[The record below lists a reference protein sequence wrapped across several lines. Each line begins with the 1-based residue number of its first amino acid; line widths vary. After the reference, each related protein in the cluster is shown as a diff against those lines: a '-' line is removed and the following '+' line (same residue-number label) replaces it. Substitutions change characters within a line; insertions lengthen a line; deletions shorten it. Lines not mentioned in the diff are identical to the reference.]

1 MKFNIIGNIL
11 DSSGY
16 AIHTRQLT
24 NALGKIADVK
34 LTTQIQQGQEGLLTD
49 MEVNMLKKPEDERI
63 NIIITHPLHWKNN
76 IRKGRNWAFLVWEGD
91 KIPDCF
97 IEQCL
102 NPDIEYIL
110 VPSQHT
116 KDAILNTLKEHYTW
130 DKEDKDEIIQKG
142 TISTIFGKNI
152 DDWIKIIPHGVDLTK
167 FYPKEKPSKF
177 TFVCNKG
184 FRGLEDRGGIQYAIR
199 AYFEE
204 FTKADNVEMQI
215 KINPVYGVPD
225 IVKIVDS
232 LKVNEDNAILKI
244 NTSSIPYDDLVNLY
258 NSGHVFVSPCRAE
271 AFNLPCI
278 EAMACGLP
286 VITTNFGG
294 QTEFVNNENG
304 WIIQGELKEVEH
316 ELEYEGIK
324 WLTPDIPELRK
335 AMREAYTADLKVKV
349 NKSLEVAREW
359 TWDNSANKLI
369 KLV

>member
-1 MKFNIIGNIL
+1 MKFNVIGNIL

-16 AIHTRQLT
+16 AVHTRQLA

-34 LTTQIQQGQEGLLTD
+34 LVCQIQAGQEGQLTD
-49 MEVNMLKKPEDERI
+49 KEVEMLKKPEDGI

-91 KIPDCF
+91 KVPDCF
-97 IEQCL
+97 IEQCM

-116 KDAILNTLKEHYTW
+116 KEAVAKTLFPNYPLEAKETV
-130 DKEDKDEIIQKG
+130 DNK
-142 TISTIFGKNI
+142 
-152 DDWIKIIPHGVDLTK
+152 IKIIPHGVDLNK
-167 FYPKEKPSKF
+167 FYPKEKPKIF

-184 FRGLEDRGGIQYAIR
+184 FRNVEDRGGIQYAIR

-204 FTKADNVEMQI
+204 FTKTDNVEMQI
-215 KINPVYGVPD
+215 KINPVYGMPD
-225 IVKIVDS
+225 IVKIVNE

-244 NTSSIPYDDLVNLY
+244 NTSQLPYDDLVNLY
-258 NSGHVFVSPCRAE
+258 NSGHVFVAPTRAE
-271 AFNLPCI
+271 AFNMPCI

-294 QTEFVNNENG
+294 QSEYVNDENG
-304 WIIQGELKEVEH
+304 WIINGELKEVEH

-324 WLTPDIPELRK
+324 WLTPSIKELRK
-335 AMREAYTADLKVKV
+335 AMREAYFSYSNLDNPNHVTIKKKDYPSKVDL
-349 NKSLEVAREW
+349 SLIVAREW
-359 TWDNSANKLI
+359 TWDNSAKKLLD
-369 KLV
+369 LV